1 MTDNRKCSF
10 YIYPERNAAD
20 RVADGFLEKLPQ
32 KERGRAMRAMMLCG
46 AALMKQDERL
56 PFLIAEFLTESTSMQ
71 DIQRI
76 ISSTL
81 PQQDTGEMARLVE
94 AFLQATG
101 GGSHLLPP
109 AGGATP
115 ENSSAVPPNRQ
126 NRRIRTWKKPVRTS
140 SICSRMMTK
149 VNFRAIADRRHV
161 ENVVL
166 ISGSPAVTDTG
177 VNAHFP
183 VCGAKGRT

>member
-20 RVADGFLEKLPQ
+20 RVADSFLEKLPQ

-56 PFLIAEFLTESTSMQ
+56 PFLISEFLTESTSMN

-81 PQQDTGEMARLVE
+81 PQQDMNDMTRLLE
-94 AFLQATG
+94 AFLSGRINPFPDDNA
-101 GGSHLLPP
+101 
-109 AGGATP
+109 AGADFDGPREAGD
-115 ENSSAVPPNRQ
+115 NSAVLWHRCPERL
-126 NRRIRTWKKPVRTS
+126 
-140 SICSRMMTK
+140 
-149 VNFRAIADRRHV
+149 F
-161 ENVVL
+161 L
-166 ISGSPAVTDTG
+166 
-177 VNAHFP
+177 
-183 VCGAKGRT
+183 

>member
-101 GGSHLLPP
+101 G
-109 AGGATP
+109 
-115 ENSSAVPPNRQ
+115 
-126 NRRIRTWKKPVRTS
+126 
-140 SICSRMMTK
+140 
-149 VNFRAIADRRHV
+149 
-161 ENVVL
+161 
-166 ISGSPAVTDTG
+166 
-177 VNAHFP
+177 
-183 VCGAKGRT
+183 

>member
-56 PFLIAEFLTESTSMQ
+56 PFLIAEFLTESTSMK

-81 PQQDTGEMARLVE
+81 PQQDMNDMARLLE
-94 AFLQATG
+94 AFLQASG
-101 GGSHLLPP
+101 GGNNTVALDNSPVAPP
-109 AGGATP
+109 EPGTQ
-115 ENSSAVPPNRQ
+115 EDKNLEETR
-126 NRRIRTWKKPVRTS
+126 K
-140 SICSRMMTK
+140 
-149 VNFRAIADRRHV
+149 
-161 ENVVL
+161 NVQQM
-166 ISGSPAVTDTG
+166 
-177 VNAHFP
+177 FP
-183 VCGAKGRT
+183 DDD

>member
-10 YIYPERNAAD
+10 YIYPDRNAAD

-56 PFLIAEFLTESTSMQ
+56 PFLIAEFLTEGTSMQ

-81 PQQDTGEMARLVE
+81 PQQDTGEMARLFE
-94 AFLQATG
+94 RFCR
-101 GGSHLLPP
+101 PP
-109 AGGATP
+109 AAP
-115 ENSSAVPPNRQ
+115 VIRYRRQ
-126 NRRIRTWKKPVRTS
+126 
-140 SICSRMMTK
+140 
-149 VNFRAIADRRHV
+149 ADQ
-161 ENVVL
+161 
-166 ISGSPAVTDTG
+166 
-177 VNAHFP
+177 
-183 VCGAKGRT
+183 GRKTALP

>member
-101 GGSHLLPP
+101 GGQQYGV
-109 AGGATP
+109 AG
-115 ENSSAVPPNRQ
+115 
-126 NRRIRTWKKPVRTS
+126 RRRCAGKQSRRDSRT
-140 SICSRMMTK
+140 
-149 VNFRAIADRRHV
+149 
-161 ENVVL
+161 
-166 ISGSPAVTDTG
+166 GSTG
-177 VNAHFP
+177 
-183 VCGAKGRT
+183 G

>member
-20 RVADGFLEKLPQ
+20 RVADSFLEKLPQ

-56 PFLIAEFLTESTSMQ
+56 PFLISEFLTESTSMN

-81 PQQDTGEMARLVE
+81 PQQDMNDMTRLLE
-94 AFLQATG
+94 AFCRHLAVATIRW
-101 GGSHLLPP
+101 
-109 AGGATP
+109 ATP
-115 ENSSAVPPNRQ
+115 LRPPSRE
-126 NRRIRTWKKPVRTS
+126 RMRIRIWKKPGRTS
-140 SICSRMMTK
+140 SRCSRTM
-149 VNFRAIADRRHV
+149 I
-161 ENVVL
+161 
-166 ISGSPAVTDTG
+166 
-177 VNAHFP
+177 
-183 VCGAKGRT
+183 KGDGRFCIINMLHIVIG

>member
-81 PQQDTGEMARLVE
+81 PQQDTGDMARLVE
-94 AFLQATG
+94 AFLQTV
-101 GGSHLLPP
+101 SP

-115 ENSSAVPPNRQ
+115 DNSSAEKTVPQAAEDKNLEVTR
-126 NRRIRTWKKPVRTS
+126 K
-140 SICSRMMTK
+140 
-149 VNFRAIADRRHV
+149 
-161 ENVVL
+161 NVQQM
-166 ISGSPAVTDTG
+166 
-177 VNAHFP
+177 FP
-183 VCGAKGRT
+183 DDD

>member
-10 YIYPERNAAD
+10 YIYPDRNAAD

-56 PFLIAEFLTESTSMQ
+56 PFLIAEFLTEGTSMQ

-81 PQQDTGEMARLVE
+81 PQQDTGEMARLFE

-101 GGSHLLPP
+101 GASNTLPP
-109 AGGATP
+109 TGGSRP
-115 ENSSAVPPNRQ
+115 ENN
-126 NRRIRTWKKPVRTS
+126 
-140 SICSRMMTK
+140 
-149 VNFRAIADRRHV
+149 
-161 ENVVL
+161 
-166 ISGSPAVTDTG
+166 PAVTPEPAAPEDKNLEETRKN
-177 VNAHFP
+177 VQHLFP
-183 VCGAKGRT
+183 DDD

>member
-101 GGSHLLPP
+101 GGSNTVSP
-109 AGGATP
+109 AGGAAP
-115 ENSSAVPPNRQ
+115 ENSP
-126 NRRIRTWKKPVRTS
+126 
-140 SICSRMMTK
+140 
-149 VNFRAIADRRHV
+149 
-161 ENVVL
+161 
-166 ISGSPAVTDTG
+166 
-177 VNAHFP
+177 
-183 VCGAKGRT
+183 

>member
-101 GGSHLLPP
+101 GGSSAVSP
-109 AGGATP
+109 AGGAAP
-115 ENSSAVPPNRQ
+115 DKSPAE
-126 NRRIRTWKKPVRTS
+126 KPVPEAPKDKNLEEIR
-140 SICSRMMTK
+140 K
-149 VNFRAIADRRHV
+149 
-161 ENVVL
+161 NVQQM
-166 ISGSPAVTDTG
+166 
-177 VNAHFP
+177 FP
-183 VCGAKGRT
+183 DGD

>member
-10 YIYPERNAAD
+10 YIYPGRNAAD

-56 PFLIAEFLTESTSMQ
+56 PFLIAEFLTDSTSMQ

-81 PQQDTGEMARLVE
+81 PQQENGGMTRLFE
-94 AFLQATG
+94 AFLQASG
-101 GGSHLLPP
+101 GVTVAPP
-109 AGGATP
+109 AGGAVQ
-115 ENSSAVPPNRQ
+115 ENGN
-126 NRRIRTWKKPVRTS
+126 
-140 SICSRMMTK
+140 
-149 VNFRAIADRRHV
+149 V
-161 ENVVL
+161 ENAAPEDKNLKETRKNVQHL
-166 ISGSPAVTDTG
+166 
-177 VNAHFP
+177 FP
-183 VCGAKGRT
+183 DDE

>member
-56 PFLIAEFLTESTSMQ
+56 PFLIAEFLTESTTMQ

-101 GGSHLLPP
+101 GGSN
-109 AGGATP
+109 TVSP
-115 ENSSAVPPNRQ
+115 ENS
-126 NRRIRTWKKPVRTS
+126 
-140 SICSRMMTK
+140 
-149 VNFRAIADRRHV
+149 
-161 ENVVL
+161 
-166 ISGSPAVTDTG
+166 PAVAPEPAAPEDKNLEETRKN
-177 VNAHFP
+177 VQHLFP
-183 VCGAKGRT
+183 DDD

>member
-10 YIYPERNAAD
+10 YIYPDRNAAD

-56 PFLIAEFLTESTSMQ
+56 PFLIAEFLTESTSMK

-81 PQQDTGEMARLVE
+81 PQQDMNDMTRLLE
-94 AFLQATG
+94 AFLQASG
-101 GGSHLLPP
+101 GGNNTVGNPVAPP
-109 AGGATP
+109 EPGTH
-115 ENSSAVPPNRQ
+115 EDKNLEETR
-126 NRRIRTWKKPVRTS
+126 K
-140 SICSRMMTK
+140 
-149 VNFRAIADRRHV
+149 
-161 ENVVL
+161 NVQQM
-166 ISGSPAVTDTG
+166 
-177 VNAHFP
+177 FP
-183 VCGAKGRT
+183 DDD

>member
-101 GGSHLLPP
+101 GGRKTVPP
-109 AGGATP
+109 WL
-115 ENSSAVPPNRQ
+115 PNRQ
-126 NRRIRTWKKPVRTS
+126 HRRIRIWKKPVRTS
-140 SICSRMMTK
+140 SICSRMMIK
-149 VNFRAIADRRHV
+149 
-161 ENVVL
+161 
-166 ISGSPAVTDTG
+166 
-177 VNAHFP
+177 
-183 VCGAKGRT
+183 GAA

>member
-20 RVADGFLEKLPQ
+20 RVADGFLDKLPQ

-81 PQQDTGEMARLVE
+81 PQQYTGDITRLVE
-94 AFLQATG
+94 ALLQATG
-101 GGSHLLPP
+101 GGSNTVPP
-109 AGGATP
+109 TGGAASDNSLALNPVQEAP
-115 ENSSAVPPNRQ
+115 EDKNLEETRKNSQ
-126 NRRIRTWKKPVRTS
+126 Y
-140 SICSRMMTK
+140 
-149 VNFRAIADRRHV
+149 
-161 ENVVL
+161 L
-166 ISGSPAVTDTG
+166 
-177 VNAHFP
+177 FP
-183 VCGAKGRT
+183 DDD

>member
-56 PFLIAEFLTESTSMQ
+56 PFLIAEFLTESTSMK

-81 PQQDTGEMARLVE
+81 PQQDMNDMERLFE
-94 AFLQATG
+94 AFLQASG
-101 GGSHLLPP
+101 GGNNTVTLGNSPVAPP
-109 AGGATP
+109 EPGTQ
-115 ENSSAVPPNRQ
+115 EDKNLEETR
-126 NRRIRTWKKPVRTS
+126 K
-140 SICSRMMTK
+140 
-149 VNFRAIADRRHV
+149 
-161 ENVVL
+161 NVQQM
-166 ISGSPAVTDTG
+166 
-177 VNAHFP
+177 FP
-183 VCGAKGRT
+183 DDD

>member
-56 PFLIAEFLTESTSMQ
+56 PFLISEFLTESTSMQ

-81 PQQDTGEMARLVE
+81 PQQDTGDMARLVE
-94 AFLQATG
+94 AFLQTVA
-101 GGSHLLPP
+101 PP
-109 AGGATP
+109 AGATP
-115 ENSSAVPPNRQ
+115 DNSSAEKTVPQAPEDKNLEVTR
-126 NRRIRTWKKPVRTS
+126 K
-140 SICSRMMTK
+140 
-149 VNFRAIADRRHV
+149 
-161 ENVVL
+161 NVQQM
-166 ISGSPAVTDTG
+166 
-177 VNAHFP
+177 FP
-183 VCGAKGRT
+183 DDD

>member
-10 YIYPERNAAD
+10 YIYPDRNAAD

-56 PFLIAEFLTESTSMQ
+56 PFLIAEFLTEGTSMQ

-81 PQQDTGEMARLVE
+81 PQQDTGEMARLFE

-101 GGSHLLPP
+101 GASNTLPP
-109 AGGATP
+109 TGGSRP
-115 ENSSAVPPNRQ
+115 ENS
-126 NRRIRTWKKPVRTS
+126 
-140 SICSRMMTK
+140 
-149 VNFRAIADRRHV
+149 
-161 ENVVL
+161 
-166 ISGSPAVTDTG
+166 
-177 VNAHFP
+177 
-183 VCGAKGRT
+183 

>member
-101 GGSHLLPP
+101 GGSNTASA
-109 AGGATP
+109 AGGPAP
-115 ENSSAVPPNRQ
+115 ENSAPPATRPGAPGGKSVGGTPQ
-126 NRRIRTWKKPVRTS
+126 DEPPLFPGERVR
-140 SICSRMMTK
+140 
-149 VNFRAIADRRHV
+149 
-161 ENVVL
+161 
-166 ISGSPAVTDTG
+166 
-177 VNAHFP
+177 
-183 VCGAKGRT
+183 GRGEK

>member
-56 PFLIAEFLTESTSMQ
+56 PFLIAEFLTENTSMQ

-81 PQQDTGEMARLVE
+81 PQQDTERWRACLRR
-94 AFLQATG
+94 FCR
-101 GGSHLLPP
+101 PP
-109 AGGATP
+109 AV
-115 ENSSAVPPNRQ
+115 AVIYYRRQAAQRRKTAPPC
-126 NRRIRTWKKPVRTS
+126 P
-140 SICSRMMTK
+140 
-149 VNFRAIADRRHV
+149 
-161 ENVVL
+161 
-166 ISGSPAVTDTG
+166 
-177 VNAHFP
+177 
-183 VCGAKGRT
+183 

>member
-56 PFLIAEFLTESTSMQ
+56 PFLIAEFLTENTSMQ

-81 PQQDTGEMARLVE
+81 PQQDTGEMARLFE

-115 ENSSAVPPNRQ
+115 ENSSAVPPEPAEPEDKNL
-126 NRRIRTWKKPVRTS
+126 
-140 SICSRMMTK
+140 
-149 VNFRAIADRRHV
+149 V
-161 ENVVL
+161 ETRKNIQHL
-166 ISGSPAVTDTG
+166 
-177 VNAHFP
+177 FP
-183 VCGAKGRT
+183 DDD